1 MTSYDSSFFAYVNS
15 GSLISAERLLPFLL
29 NSVEI
34 SSVLDVGCGQGAWL
48 SVWKKLGVEDI
59 AGVDGD
65 YVDREELLIPEILF
79 KPFDLNSQFDLNRKF
94 DLVQCLE
101 VAEHLPDSSA
111 TELIA
116 SLCAHGEL
124 VLFSAAPPGQGG
136 DNHVNEQPYD
146 YWRKLFSQ
154 HGYDAYDFVRPLV
167 ADDHAIEPWYR
178 FNTFLY
184 ASRKGVESLLPAVSQ
199 TLIPPDEMLE
209 DISPR
214 SYQVRKTLV
223 RILPVTAMTWL
234 AKVKELLVTRIRA
247 KPSTGG

>member
-29 NSVEI
+29 NKLET

-48 SVWKKLGVEDI
+48 SVWKKHGVDDI
-59 AGVDGD
+59 VGVDGD
-65 YVDREELLIPEILF
+65 YVDREELLIPETLF

-101 VAEHLPDSSA
+101 VAEHLPHGSA
-111 TELIA
+111 AQLVA
-116 SLCAHGEL
+116 SLCAHSEL

-146 YWRKLFSQ
+146 YWRKLFMQ
-154 HGYDAYDFVRPLV
+154 HGYDAYDYVRPLV

-178 FNTFLY
+178 FNVFLY
-184 ASRKGVESLLPAVSQ
+184 ASKKGVEDLPPAVSQ
-199 TLIPPDEMLE
+199 TLVPPDNMLR

-214 SYQVRKTLV
+214 SYQARMALV
-223 RILPVTAMTWL
+223 RVLPVAAMTWL
-234 AKVKELLVTRIRA
+234 AKVKESLVTRIRA
-247 KPSTGG
+247 ESSTEG